1 MTMSKTKMFKE
12 DTENVL
18 VRGLNSMTR
27 ACDALS
33 DQNKRLNQDI
43 EKLKAKVARL
53 QDKVLV
59 ESEERE

>member
-18 VRGLNSMTR
+18 VRGLTSMTR

>member
-1 MTMSKTKMFKE
+1 MSKTKMFKE

>member
-1 MTMSKTKMFKE
+1 MSKTKMFKE

-18 VRGLNSMTR
+18 VRGLNSMTM